1 MFRVMKN
8 IDSAFRHIRLFS
20 VVFLCA
26 CTVISV
32 YALYL
37 ARQVSTH
44 AQNKVYVL
52 ASGKAIEAYASE
64 RKENLAAE
72 AKDHVQRFHEL
83 FFNVSPD
90 HQMIHRN
97 ISRALYLAD
106 RSAKQQYDNLK
117 ENGFYTQV
125 ISGNIHQELYV
136 DSVTIHLERDP
147 FFFRM
152 YATLEMVR
160 PTSIATRSLITEG
173 DLRMIARSEN
183 NAHGLLIERW
193 TIVENKDIKIKS
205 R

>member
-1 MFRVMKN
+1 MFKVMKN

-20 VVFLCA
+20 MLFMGA
-26 CTVISV
+26 CSIISL

-37 ARQVSTH
+37 AQQVTTH

-52 ASGKAIEAYASE
+52 SNGKAIEAYASE
-64 RKENLAAE
+64 RKENLTAE
-72 AKDHVQRFHEL
+72 ARDHVQRFHEL

-90 HQMIHRN
+90 QQMIQRN

-136 DSVTIHLERDP
+136 DSIAINMDRNP
-147 FFFRM
+147 FSFRI

-160 PTSIATRSLITEG
+160 PTSVATRSLITEG
-173 DLRMIARSEN
+173 DLRMVARSDN

-193 TIVENKDIKIKS
+193 TILENKDIKIKN